1 MFQKVLFPVNQ
12 SHEAKQAIDV
22 VVEVVQKYSAQLVV
36 MSAVKDINSETE
48 TSSAQALLQEIC
60 DQLSKAGISA
70 ETKISQGKPELA
82 ICDAADELEV
92 DLIIMGS
99 QGMVSTKD
107 HPDGSTSQKVINL
120 SPCPVLVVP

>member
-36 MSAVKDINSETE
+36 MSAVKDINSEAE
-48 TSSAQALLQEIC
+48 TNSAQALLQEIC
-60 DQLSKAGISA
+60 DQLSKVGISP
-70 ETKISQGKPELA
+70 ETKIGEGKPELA
-82 ICDAADELEV
+82 ICDVADELEV